1 MNSSSG
7 RHTNA
12 SRQAWLRAALLVGVV
27 YFVVGKVFALPA
39 NDLRWW
45 RLSAWIVSGGAYAA
59 HIAYEHYRLGSSPRV
74 SASHIAL
81 AVAIGAILLAV
92 AGMLHSLS
100 TASAIR
106 PTAKEQ
112 HVKAKVGVGELRIV
126 VPDGVPV
133 HVYARAKLGDVH
145 VLRLE
150 DSGRNAVIRTGA
162 DGGYVI
168 DARVGLGS
176 IDVVRAG

>member
-59 HIAYEHYRLGSSPRV
+59 HIAYEHYRVGSSPRV

-81 AVAIGAILLAV
+81 AVAIGAILLAG

-106 PTAKEQ
+106 PTWLLAL
-112 HVKAKVGVGELRIV
+112 VVWPAVTAIPAFVGAFVAGV
-126 VPDGVPV
+126 VLVRLPWP
-133 HVYARAKLGDVH
+133 RSTDV
-145 VLRLE
+145 R
-150 DSGRNAVIRTGA
+150 
-162 DGGYVI
+162 
-168 DARVGLGS
+168 
-176 IDVVRAG
+176 

>member
-1 MNSSSG
+1 MNSGSG
-7 RHTNA
+7 RHMNA
-12 SRQAWLRAALLVGVV
+12 SRQAWLRAAPLVGVV
-27 YFVVGKVFALPA
+27 YFLVGKVFALPA

-45 RLSAWIVSGGAYAA
+45 RPSAWIVSGGAYAA

-106 PTAKEQ
+106 PTWLLA
-112 HVKAKVGVGELRIV
+112 LV
-126 VPDGVPV
+126 VWPAVTAIPAFLGALVAGAV
-133 HVYARAKLGDVH
+133 LARLPRSA
-145 VLRLE
+145 
-150 DSGRNAVIRTGA
+150 
-162 DGGYVI
+162 
-168 DARVGLGS
+168 DAR
-176 IDVVRAG
+176 